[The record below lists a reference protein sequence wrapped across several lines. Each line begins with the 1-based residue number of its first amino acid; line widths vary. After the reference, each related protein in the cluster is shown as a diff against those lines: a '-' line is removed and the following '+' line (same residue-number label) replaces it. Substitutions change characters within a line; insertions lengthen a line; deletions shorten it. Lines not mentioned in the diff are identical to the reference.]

1 MAVTITITTAGSSIS
16 DPLAVY
22 TSPDN
27 VVWTFDSNVA
37 KATLLTGY
45 TFTPPVG
52 TYYYQVRDLG
62 ECETILSLNCTTT
75 TTTTSTSTTSTTSTS
90 TTTTTTTA
98 TPTTTTTTT
107 AAPVTYDISI
117 FGHPSEP
124 TVDTGNVYYSID
136 AGPDILLGSLGTNL
150 CKFIGVITGI
160 SSGSILHLG
169 VLNGSS
175 SCVSFDV
182 AEVTAFCP
190 VGFTAHCGTVNTCT
204 GYTTFFPIVASYD
217 ISITADCTGETYVT
231 CP

>member
-62 ECETILSLNCTTT
+62 ECGTILSLNCTTT
-75 TTTTSTSTTSTTSTS
+75 TTTTTSTST

-107 AAPVTYDISI
+107 TSGIVYVNIYAGSDSEPPSLYDI
-117 FGHPSEP
+117 
-124 TVDTGNVYYSID
+124 YYSID
-136 AGPDILLGSLGTNL
+136 AGTP
-150 CKFIGVITGI
+150 
-160 SSGSILHLG
+160 SI
-169 VLNGSS
+169 VSKSS
-175 SCVSFDV
+175 SACENVAPISMGILSTVDVWLQVVSDDIQFEGNSNNNCAGGGSTLCSSV
-182 AEVTAFCP
+182 SPYTFTS
-190 VGFTAHCGTVNTCT
+190 GFAGT
-204 GYTTFFPIVASYD
+204 FD
-217 ISITADCTGETYVT
+217 ISVRPTIELGAFVIC
-231 CP
+231 